1 MLQKQNKNS
10 AIWNRPIVSLYYYH
24 SEVLEILFKTSF
36 PKLHFS
42 QFLESTLTNRKIDS
56 SEPSKAVFVG
66 ISTIPKKIVVLG
78 NCWWNPKNFF
88 ERSLFSSF
96 LLSYK
101 FMRST
106 DASHFCLFFLWK
118 CQHSA
123 PPGISNFLRIDR
135 LGPTLCL
142 AGLIKLTVF
151 SGQLSVI

>member
-1 MLQKQNKNS
+1 MELNYSSTIIATAKIKIN
-10 AIWNRPIVSLYYYH
+10 
-24 SEVLEILFKTSF
+24 VLEILFKTSF

-78 NCWWNPKNFF
+78 NCWWNPKNFLSGVS
-88 ERSLFSSF
+88 SLS
-96 LLSYK
+96 LPSYLVTNLWGQLTRRI
-101 FMRST
+101 FV
-106 DASHFCLFFLWK
+106 FFFLWK

-142 AGLIKLTVF
+142 LV
-151 SGQLSVI
+151 